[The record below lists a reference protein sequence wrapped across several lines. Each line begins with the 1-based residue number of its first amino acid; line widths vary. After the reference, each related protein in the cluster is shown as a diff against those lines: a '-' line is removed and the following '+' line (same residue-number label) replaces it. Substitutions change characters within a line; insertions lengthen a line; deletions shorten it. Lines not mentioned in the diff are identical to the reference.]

1 MYAVGEWSHN
11 CVCLCMSERVSEKW
25 LLALL
30 ITHRW
35 VFTIRKGELERKWW
49 TPCVVDESAP
59 EVTVYRHTVSA
70 VVFQAEKKEVILPSH
85 IPLPSSCLT
94 DYTSAS
100 DFLISC
106 WMCLPVSLS
115 VHVFVSAW
123 QDLGVCPRLQKSNL
137 SSTQELL
144 HFIITHAGEHAIVF
158 ITRH

>member
-1 MYAVGEWSHN
+1 MKKRTDSLTNQHLKKVLWESLRKSVSSTSVLTDVYVYVCCRRVKSHL

-70 VVFQAEKKEVILPSH
+70 VVFQAEKKEMIVPSH

-100 DFLISC
+100 DCLISC
-106 WMCLPVSLS
+106 WI
-115 VHVFVSAW
+115 
-123 QDLGVCPRLQKSNL
+123 
-137 SSTQELL
+137 E
-144 HFIITHAGEHAIVF
+144 
-158 ITRH
+158 